1 MATRTRERRP
11 VRPEPLPVD
20 VKTGEIIPYGGP
32 PAVTLFGT
40 DDPDAVVAEAARHA
54 TVLAQ
59 VIDERKLFTAIQ
71 GKRHVHVDGW
81 TLLGSMMGV
90 FPVEEGEAVP
100 VEVDGVKGFKATV
113 KAMTR
118 SGEVVGRATA
128 YCMRDEDRWRG
139 AKLHALASMAQTRAT
154 SKALKGPLG
163 FIVKLAGF
171 EPTPAEEMSDVESGA
186 PAFDGKAA
194 TADDRKPTQAQ
205 VKKANAIIT
214 KLGKADVGLDR
225 DTIKKSIGEWYGH
238 ESIPELTRE
247 QISELIERLEAAEK
261 KYVGGGA

>member
-1 MATRTRERRP
+1 
-11 VRPEPLPVD
+11 VKPEPLPAGIDTV
-20 VKTGEIIPYGGP
+20 TGEIVPYGGP

-40 DDPDAVVAEAARHA
+40 DDPDAVIVESTRHA
-54 TVLAQ
+54 NALAK
-59 VIDERKLFTAIQ
+59 VVDERKLFTTIQ

-113 KAMTR
+113 KAVTR
-118 SGEVVGRATA
+118 SGETVGRATA

-171 EPTPAEEMSDVESGA
+171 SPTPAEEMGEVAANSAPSFSPPTDVDEER
-186 PAFDGKAA
+186 
-194 TADDRKPTQAQ
+194 RKKMERKVYALL
-205 VKKANAIIT
+205 T
-214 KLGKADVGLDR
+214 KLDKADVGMDR
-225 DTIKKSIGEWYGH
+225 ETIKRQYGQWFGT
-238 ESIPELTRE
+238 EKVTELDD
-247 QISELIERLEAAEK
+247 QQLGELIDRLVAAEERLT
-261 KYVGGGA
+261 